1 MANQM
6 KKRPMQKQAE
16 RLAAQGRYGDSMLV
30 HMNPAEVDIL
40 RKTSPIGDLTTNPQ
54 TGQPEAFVQF
64 IPMIL
69 GAAKGAMD
77 ARQQKKAAKKRTAA
91 IEARQA
97 PFDQFTSRQLGK
109 IGSHSAFDLPQTLAD
124 MDPRTV
130 SFLPS
135 GTTPSINVDYQ
146 RTPGAMYANVPPSA
160 NPFEMGPLP
169 KRVVQQPVMQEQPS
183 GGGTVVTPPA
193 SDVGGLGPDLDQ
205 LEMINASRIKQ
216 GLPPF
221 ESMEDFYDFISDITE
236 GGRGGP
242 YGSQLPFMNEGGIAS
257 LPVHMSE
264 GGEGQSGS
272 TGISKI
278 LGGIGKVL
286 GGMGSEDVDFEN
298 MTREELIEYIKSLS
312 SSGSGM
318 MGMSRGGSDD
328 KPGYAPTA
336 GGGLSQF
343 SGTFSPQNIARYKQG
358 VSNVFGGGATPKAD
372 GGIMQLSKGDMVEEF
387 PRMNGPIAGPG
398 TETSDDIPAMLSD
411 GEFVVNAKAV
421 RGIGRM
427 NGANKSKAEQ
437 RREGAK
443 MMYALQR
450 AGEKAMMRT

>member
-169 KRVVQQPVMQEQPS
+169 KRVVQQPVMQEDPS
-183 GGGTVVTPPA
+183 AGGTVVTPPA

-221 ESMEDFYDFISDITE
+221 ESMEEFFDFVSDITE
-236 GGRGGP
+236 GGPGGP
-242 YGSQLPFMNEGGIAS
+242 YGSQLPFLASEGGIAS
-257 LPVHMSE
+257 LTQGPEAES
-264 GGEGQSGS
+264 GGIG
-272 TGISKI
+272 KI

-312 SSGSGM
+312 SGGSGM
-318 MGMSRGGSDD
+318 MGMARGGSDD

-343 SGTFSPQNIARYKQG
+343 SGTFSPQNMARYKQG

-387 PRMNGPIAGPG
+387 PRMNGPISGPG

-450 AGEKAMMRT
+450 AGEKAMRRT